1 MKTSSIILTIHNKE
15 NILYHN
21 VLPALIQNTNWT
33 STDIVFVLDGC
44 TDMSETIVRK
54 FCERYNTDIKSKILI
69 TPNVYE
75 TAANNAGIKQS
86 EADYVIILQDD
97 IVVNEPNWNIRIL
110 KPFIEWDD
118 VFAVSGNCAH
128 NWSINSDAK
137 GINADGWSDL
147 LIHHDHANKNNTE
160 RNIFAIRDS
169 CNRGPLA
176 INRKELEQLGYFDQQ
191 AIAKQDMDDHDLM
204 FRMKKAIGKKVGY
217 YHIECISDNLW
228 GGTRDSATGKTKQ
241 WALDCQIK
249 NTQLVYERHKDV
261 LNTHTLESR
270 VCE

>member
-21 VLPALIQNTNWT
+21 VLPALMQNTNWT
-33 STDIVFVLDGC
+33 NTDIVFVLDGC

-54 FCERYNTDIKSKILI
+54 FCERYNTNIKSKILI
-69 TPNVYE
+69 TPDVYE
-75 TAANNAGIKQS
+75 TMANNAGIKQS
-86 EADYVIILQDD
+86 DADYVIILQDD
-97 IVVNEPNWNIRIL
+97 IVVNEKDWNLRIL
-110 KPFIEWDD
+110 KPFQQWDD

-128 NWSINSDAK
+128 NWSHNPETK
-137 GINADGWSDL
+137 GVNADGWSDL

-160 RNIFAIRDS
+160 RDVFAIRDS

-176 INRKELEQLGYFDQQ
+176 INRKELLELGYFDQE
-191 AIAKQDMDDHDLM
+191 AIIKQDMDDHDLM

-228 GGTRDSATGKTKQ
+228 GGTRDASGKTKQ
-241 WALDCQIK
+241 WLLDCQIK

-261 LNTHTLESR
+261 LHTHTIENR
-270 VCE
+270 VLC